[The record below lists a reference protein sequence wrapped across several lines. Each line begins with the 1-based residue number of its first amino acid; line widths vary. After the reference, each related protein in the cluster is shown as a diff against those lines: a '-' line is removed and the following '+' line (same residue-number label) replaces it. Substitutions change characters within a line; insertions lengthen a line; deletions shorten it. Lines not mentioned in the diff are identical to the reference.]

1 MNRKHEKQVNRKEL
15 LQLAF
20 FKLVKQGDEP
30 VALCLADK
38 MISSEHRGSTYVH
51 FADREEELE
60 IIKTINLFLEDRHFE
75 DICNLNHRGIYKF
88 NLEGRDVTINTKR
101 YEEYK

>member
-1 MNRKHEKQVNRKEL
+1 MENTKQVSRKEL

-20 FKLVKQGDEP
+20 FKLVKQGNEP

-38 MISSEHRGSTYVH
+38 MISSEHRGSTYVN

-60 IIKTINLFLEDRHFE
+60 IIRTIDLFLEDRHFG
-75 DICNLNHRGIYKF
+75 DMCNLNHRGIYAF
-88 NLEGRDVTINTKR
+88 NLEGRDVTINVEN
-101 YEEYK
+101 YEKN